1 MIISLIRT
9 VMLYIII
16 LIAMRLMGK
25 RQISQLQTSELVVTL
40 LISDI
45 AAIPMQDTSSP
56 MTSGLIPIFVL
67 LSLEILLSFIM
78 LKSSKFRAL
87 ICGKPVIIINKGKI
101 IQENMRSLR
110 LSTEDLFEE
119 LRLNNIEKLSEI
131 EYAIIETNGMLS
143 IIKKSSEKN
152 ITAKDIG
159 TINTQS
165 ELETVVVSDGEY
177 SDSSIKLCGKT
188 RKWVKNRLNEHQI
201 TNIKDVFLMTAT
213 SSGKYQII
221 KKEKKNE

>member
-56 MTSGLIPIFVL
+56 MVSGLIPIFVL
-67 LSLEILLSFIM
+67 LSLEVIMSFFM
-78 LKSSKFRAL
+78 LKSAKLRAL

-101 IQENMRSLR
+101 IQENMKILR
-110 LSTEDLFEE
+110 LSTEDLFEQ

-143 IIKKSSEKN
+143 VIKKSSEK
-152 ITAKDIG
+152 TPTLKDIG
-159 TINTQS
+159 KTNEKS
-165 ELETVVVSDGEY
+165 ELETVVISDGEY
-177 SDSSIKLCGKT
+177 ADSSIKLCGKS
-188 RKWVKNRLNEHQI
+188 RKWVDNRLNEA
-201 TNIKDVFLMTAT
+201 NFKKENVFLMTAT
-213 SSGKYQII
+213 ESGKYKII
-221 KKEKKNE
+221 EKEKKK

>member
-56 MTSGLIPIFVL
+56 MVSGLIPIFVL
-67 LSLEILLSFIM
+67 LSLEVIMSFFM
-78 LKSSKFRAL
+78 LKSSRLRAL
-87 ICGKPVIIINKGKI
+87 ICGKPIVIINKGKI
-101 IQENMRSLR
+101 IQENMRMLR
-110 LSTEDLFEE
+110 LSTEDLFEQ
-119 LRLNNIEKLSEI
+119 LRLNSVEKLSEV

-143 IIKKSSEKN
+143 IIKKAAEKAPTLKDLG
-152 ITAKDIG
+152 ITSAQ
-159 TINTQS
+159 N
-165 ELETVVVSDGEY
+165 EFEAVVVSDGEFA
-177 SDSSIKLCGKT
+177 DSSLSLCGKS
-188 RKWVKNRLNEHQI
+188 RKWVTNRLNEK
-201 TNIKDVFLMTAT
+201 NLKLENVFIMTAT
-213 SSGKYQII
+213 ATGKYKII
-221 KKEKKNE
+221 EKEHKK

>member
-56 MTSGLIPIFVL
+56 MVSGLIPIFVL
-67 LSLEILLSFIM
+67 LSLEVIMSFFM
-78 LKSSKFRAL
+78 LKSSNFRAL

-101 IQENMRSLR
+101 IQENMRLLR
-110 LSTEDLFEE
+110 LSTEDLFEQ
-119 LRLNNIEKLSEI
+119 LRLNNVEKLSEI

-143 IIKKSSEKN
+143 VIKKACEKNVTLKDIRKSSEK
-152 ITAKDIG
+152 
-159 TINTQS
+159 S
-165 ELETVVVSDGEY
+165 ELETVVISDGEY
-177 SDSSIKLCGKT
+177 ADSSIKICGKS
-188 RKWVKNRLNEHQI
+188 RKWIDSRLKESGLKLKN
-201 TNIKDVFLMTAT
+201 VFLMTAT
-213 SSGKYQII
+213 SSGKYRII
-221 KKEKKNE
+221 EKEKKK